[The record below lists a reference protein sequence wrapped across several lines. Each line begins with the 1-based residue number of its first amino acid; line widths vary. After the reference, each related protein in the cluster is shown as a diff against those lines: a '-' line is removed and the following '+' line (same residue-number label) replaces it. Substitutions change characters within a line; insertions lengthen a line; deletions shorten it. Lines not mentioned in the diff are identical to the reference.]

1 MAHNSKLLV
10 YQRVMEVHYPN
21 NCLFIVE
28 RFQQH
33 LTNNQSFFLAKI
45 HRGMDYVY
53 MNSAWLSQRRVNGL
67 WVNGLFRGH
76 LSIIYRGFNQQKY
89 GDK

>member
-1 MAHNSKLLV
+1 
-10 YQRVMEVHYPN
+10 MEVHYPN

-28 RFQQH
+28 RFQEH
-33 LTNNQSFFLAKI
+33 LTNNPSFFLAKI
-45 HRGMDYVY
+45 HRGMDYFY

-76 LSIIYRGFNQQKY
+76 LNIIYREYLINKNMGMNNFIPD
-89 GDK
+89 GMDLW